1 MKLFREVLLVFGIAY
16 VGDFISHIGHLPLP
30 GSLVGMLI
38 LLLLLQ
44 LRVVRLEHVSAVS
57 DFLLGHL
64 PFFFIP
70 AGVALMA
77 IFPTIQSIWPLIIIL
92 CVITTILTMGLSGWS
107 IQLLMKGK
115 ETHEHVD

>member
-16 VGDFISHIGHLPLP
+16 VGEIISKTCHLPLP
-30 GSLVGMLI
+30 GSLVGMLM
-38 LLLLLQ
+38 LLVLLQ
-44 LRVVRLEHVSAVS
+44 LRIVRLEHVSTIS

-77 IFPTIQSIWPLIIIL
+77 IFPMIQEIWPLIIIL
-92 CVITTILTMGLSGWS
+92 CIITTILTMGVSGWS
-107 IQLLMKGK
+107 IQRFMKRD
-115 ETHEHVD
+115 ESHEQLD